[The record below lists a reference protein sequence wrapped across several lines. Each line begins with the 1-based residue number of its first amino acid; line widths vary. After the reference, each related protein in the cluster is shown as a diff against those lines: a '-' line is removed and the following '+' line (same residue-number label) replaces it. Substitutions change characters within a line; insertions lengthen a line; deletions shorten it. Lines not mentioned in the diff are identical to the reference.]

1 MRTDIA
7 HISVL
12 VRKFWRVRFFIYV
25 RLIQIMNMQSHHKW
39 NWRLLSTHELKFC
52 TSKPKLPPYFFIEPP
67 SPDCVLLGVSGAWWF
82 ITSLGCAVPRWT
94 PCTLVLGIVLEIKKG
109 TRVPTHWRAHPMGF
123 YAVFFAVLFIS
134 THLTPHKTES
144 GIIWHLSAI
153 GRGGRIE
160 SHLPRVGTKLRLLSY
175 ELRE

>member
-1 MRTDIA
+1 MVVYYFTGMRCP
-7 HISVL
+7 SVDTL
-12 VRKFWRVRFFIYV
+12 
-25 RLIQIMNMQSHHKW
+25 H
-39 NWRLLSTHELKFC
+39 
-52 TSKPKLPPYFFIEPP
+52 P
-67 SPDCVLLGVSGAWWF
+67 
-82 ITSLGCAVPRWT
+82 
-94 PCTLVLGIVLEIKKG
+94 PCTLVLVIVLEIKKG